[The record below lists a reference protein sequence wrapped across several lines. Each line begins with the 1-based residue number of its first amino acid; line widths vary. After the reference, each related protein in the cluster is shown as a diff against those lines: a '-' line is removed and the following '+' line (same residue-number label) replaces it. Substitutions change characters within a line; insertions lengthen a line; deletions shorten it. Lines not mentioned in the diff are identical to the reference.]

1 MKKGKGILV
10 RFFIVIVLVSV
21 SVTFYYRNI
30 VNHPFKA
37 KEKEIEFDVKN
48 GDSLYKV
55 LNSLKSNNEIKNLY
69 IAKLYIKRN
78 GLETTI
84 KPGRYQL
91 SSDINLSELVNALNK
106 GIFNKN
112 LVKVTIPEGY
122 DIDKIAIILQKNGII
137 SKEEF
142 LQSCRQYPKPKYI
155 KSIHKSIHNRK
166 YVLEGYLF
174 PDTYEFIKGMKG
186 KDIINVMYNRFNRGI
201 NELRSK
207 YNIDDND
214 LDSIITLASMVEREA
229 ERDEERGKVASVFYN
244 RINKNMK
251 MESCATVLYAL
262 GKHKDKLYYR
272 DLEVNSPYNTYIV
285 KGFPPGPICSPGLP
299 SIEAAIKPDKTDYL
313 YFVSYN
319 NGTHFFTNNYNEFL
333 KVKEKTQGN

>member
-142 LQSCRQYPKPKYI
+142 LQSCRQYPKPKIY
-155 KSIHKSIHNRK
+155 KK
-166 YVLEGYLF
+166 Y
-174 PDTYEFIKGMKG
+174 
-186 KDIINVMYNRFNRGI
+186 
-201 NELRSK
+201 S
-207 YNIDDND
+207 
-214 LDSIITLASMVEREA
+214 
-229 ERDEERGKVASVFYN
+229 
-244 RINKNMK
+244 
-251 MESCATVLYAL
+251 
-262 GKHKDKLYYR
+262 
-272 DLEVNSPYNTYIV
+272 
-285 KGFPPGPICSPGLP
+285 
-299 SIEAAIKPDKTDYL
+299 
-313 YFVSYN
+313 
-319 NGTHFFTNNYNEFL
+319 
-333 KVKEKTQGN
+333 